1 MKIKGFF
8 LWSNWIKSL
17 LLEQRIL
24 NTKRSKRWNGSMDTL
39 AVEYLNGVVAQMTSY
54 GERVQFSL
62 ISGEKPNYQV
72 INTFDKRMT
81 FNGNH
86 HLTSPQ
92 EDEFT
97 GSNATTVFTLEQIKA
112 RIAGGVVKT
121 ASTRTA
127 RVSSRSSSPAAA
139 KVGDLI
145 DVQKYEYFKNNVQ
158 KLPEGIR
165 AYSQEI
171 SNLMKNGMSA
181 ETAFGEIVQQYF

>member
-1 MKIKGFF
+1 
-8 LWSNWIKSL
+8 
-17 LLEQRIL
+17 
-24 NTKRSKRWNGSMDTL
+24 MDTL
-39 AVEYLNGVVAQMTSY
+39 AEEYLNGVVAQMMSY

-72 INTFDKRMT
+72 INTFDKKMA

-86 HLTSPQ
+86 HLTQPQ
-92 EDEFT
+92 EDEFV
-97 GSNATTVFTLEQIKA
+97 GSNATPVFTLEQIK
-112 RIAGGVVKT
+112 
-121 ASTRTA
+121 TRTA
-127 RVSSRSSSPAAA
+127 SIAIKKTVSPRAARTSTRSSPATA

-165 AYSQEI
+165 AYSQEV

-181 ETAFGEIVQQYF
+181 EDAFGQVVQQYF

>member
-1 MKIKGFF
+1 
-8 LWSNWIKSL
+8 
-17 LLEQRIL
+17 
-24 NTKRSKRWNGSMDTL
+24 MDTL

>member
-1 MKIKGFF
+1 
-8 LWSNWIKSL
+8 
-17 LLEQRIL
+17 
-24 NTKRSKRWNGSMDTL
+24 MDTL
-39 AVEYLNGVVAQMTSY
+39 ADEYLNGVVAQMMSY

-72 INTFDKRMT
+72 INTFDKKMA

-86 HLTSPQ
+86 HLTQPQ
-92 EDEFT
+92 EDEFA
-97 GSNATTVFTLEQIKA
+97 GSNATPVFTLEQIKTREA
-112 RIAGGVVKT
+112 AVAIKKT

-127 RVSSRSSSPAAA
+127 RVSTRSSPAAA

-165 AYSQEI
+165 AYSQEV

-181 ETAFGEIVQQYF
+181 EAAFSQVVQQHF